1 MPGLILL
8 GFSAGWLDVLC
19 GLRCGAKSKKK
30 RKRFKSA
37 EMLPDMEIMG
47 TIRTKEVPPP
57 GDKKLI
63 VR

>member
-1 MPGLILL
+1 MLGLILL
-8 GFSAGWLDVLC
+8 VFSVCWLDVPC

-47 TIRTKEVPPP
+47 TIRTKEVPLPR
-57 GDKKLI
+57 DKKN
-63 VR
+63 